1 MIDITN
7 MNTLGWLLYM
17 EEDRKRNN
25 EGIERDIRI
34 KKICD
39 KMERYRDGEMII
51 DKADIPYIEEELQR
65 RGIRI
70 NMEVT

>member
-17 EEDRKRNN
+17 DEDR
-25 EGIERDIRI
+25 ERDLRI
-34 KKICD
+34 KQICD
-39 KMERYRDGEMII
+39 KMERYGDGEMTI
-51 DKADIPYIEEELQR
+51 DKADIPYIREEMRR

>member
-1 MIDITN
+1 MIDITD

-17 EEDRKRNN
+17 EEDRQRGLRIKQICD
-25 EGIERDIRI
+25 EIER
-34 KKICD
+34 
-39 KMERYRDGEMII
+39 YGDGEMTI
-51 DKADIPYIEEELQR
+51 DKADIPYIREEMRR

>member
-17 EEDRKRNN
+17 DEDR
-25 EGIERDIRI
+25 ERSLRI
-34 KKICD
+34 KQICD
-39 KMERYRDGEMII
+39 KMERYGDGEMTI
-51 DKADIPYIEEELQR
+51 DKADIPYIREEMRR

>member
-1 MIDITN
+1 

-25 EGIERDIRI
+25 EDIERDIRI

-39 KMERYRDGEMII
+39 KMERYRDGEMTI